1 MFERVEDIWEVI
13 DLLVDEVIESNKKGE
28 SFDVTASVSAQ
39 MPFFSCYNNII
50 NKDIQKD
57 IQRYIYTTETN
68 VPPYE
73 GDYGKQPAL
82 WVDKFFIIKEALAK
96 YEKRIID
103 ANSKKHKH

>member
-1 MFERVEDIWEVI
+1 
-13 DLLVDEVIESNKKGE
+13 
-28 SFDVTASVSAQ
+28 
-39 MPFFSCYNNII
+39 
-50 NKDIQKD
+50 
-57 IQRYIYTTETN
+57 